1 MQKAHVPDAIRDPG
15 LHPMTTEQLRAA
27 DIAPQMRG
35 DLRRD
40 IGDMVDRG
48 GWIEK
53 REFRLGDVA
62 SHIRM
67 RSGHG
72 A

>member
-35 DLRRD
+35 
-40 IGDMVDRG
+40 
-48 GWIEK
+48 IEK

>member
-1 MQKAHVPDAIRDPG
+1 
-15 LHPMTTEQLRAA
+15 MTTEQLRAA

-48 GWIEK
+48 GGIEK